1 MSSRI
6 ELVIVLAV
14 FAAGW
19 VLHVIRQA
27 VRDRRRP
34 SFDTSEAY
42 DGNLVVPPRG
52 TSRHGLFSARRV
64 NGHGGGIGGHA
75 GPPHGSGGFH
85 DHGSAGVGPGHH

>member
-19 VLHVIRQA
+19 VLHVIRRV
-27 VRDRRRP
+27 VRDRRKS
-34 SFDTSEAY
+34 SFGTSEAY
-42 DGNLVVPPRG
+42 DGNLVVPAAG
-52 TSRHGLFSARRV
+52 TNRHGLFNARRV

-75 GPPHGSGGFH
+75 GPHHGPGGFH
-85 DHGSAGVGPGHH
+85 GHGSDGVGTGHH